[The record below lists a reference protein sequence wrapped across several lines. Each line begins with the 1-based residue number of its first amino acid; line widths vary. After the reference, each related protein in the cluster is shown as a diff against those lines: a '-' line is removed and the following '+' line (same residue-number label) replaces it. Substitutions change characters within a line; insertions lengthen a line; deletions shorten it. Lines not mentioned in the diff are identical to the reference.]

1 MKANSKWLAIF
12 MVFGLVLAACGDG
25 GGDEETTTTTGEEA
39 PATTAGEEAP
49 ATTEP
54 MTDTTAAEGGAEG
67 DIATDI
73 GVDLEAGTITVGFL
87 TDQTGA
93 FSPLVTLINAG
104 IEAYWA
110 DVNANGGIN
119 GLEVVLDFA
128 DTAYDGEQHVQ
139 LFEELKDEVVAFGHS
154 VGSPQTVAI
163 NPGLQDQGIFAI
175 PLTWYSGWSDPAYNS
190 NVVPHGAPY
199 CIEAMN
205 VIEYMADDSGID
217 SPTIAIA
224 SIPGDYGLD
233 ASAGARLAAEALGLE
248 IVYDGAGAIIP
259 GDQTSYIEVGNA
271 IAEAD
276 PDIVY
281 HTGIPWAGWPE
292 VYSQAVITNGLEAL
306 WSGAAPSWGPNY
318 VAEDSGIRDEIARDF
333 YWAFPYLPWDG
344 DSEGNAIV
352 RDLMTAAGAAPS
364 DFYAE
369 GFVEGQILFQALNIA
384 YENGDMTQSGVLAA
398 AKSIES
404 VEYQGLAPSD
414 NYVGEPNDIVQRV
427 VHMMRPDPDSE
438 TGSMLAEA
446 DYTSP
451 TAAAFEFNEA
461 CFQLE
466 G

>member
-1 MKANSKWLAIF
+1 MKAKSKWLAIF
-12 MVFGLVLAACGDG
+12 LVLGMVLAACSPSGSD
-25 GGDEETTTTTGEEA
+25 DETTTTEDPGQEATTTTSGDDETSTTMGEE
-39 PATTAGEEAP
+39 
-49 ATTEP
+49 P
-54 MTDTTAAEGGAEG
+54 M

-73 GVDLEAGTITVGFL
+73 GVDLEAGTITLGFL

-93 FSPLVTLINAG
+93 FSPLVTVINSG
-104 IEAYWA
+104 IEAFWA
-110 DVNANGGIN
+110 DVNANGGVH

-128 DTAYDGEQHVQ
+128 DTAYNGETHVQ
-139 LFEELKDEVVAFGHS
+139 LFEEKKDDVVAFGHS

-163 NPGLQDQGIFAI
+163 TPGLQEQGILAI

-190 NVVPHGAPY
+190 NVVPHGTPY

-205 VIEYMADDSGID
+205 VIEYMVDESGLD

-233 ASAGARLAAEALGLE
+233 ASAGAKLAAEALGLE

-259 GDQTSYIEVGNA
+259 GDTTSYIEVGNA

-281 HTGIPWAGWPE
+281 HTGIPWLGWPE
-292 VYSQAVITNGLEAL
+292 VYSQAVVTNGLEAM

-318 VAEDSGIRDEIARDF
+318 VAADSGIRDQITRDF
-333 YWAFPYLPWDG
+333 YWGFPYLPWDG
-344 DSEGNAIV
+344 DSEGNANV
-352 RDLMTAAGAAPS
+352 RDLMTAAGAPPS
-364 DFYAE
+364 DYYSE
-369 GFVEGQILFQALNIA
+369 GFVEGLILLQALNLA
-384 YENGDMTQSGVLAA
+384 YENGDMTQAGVLAA

-404 VEYQGLAPSD
+404 VDYQGLAPSD

-438 TGSMLAEA
+438 TGSMLVQA

-451 TAAAFEFNEA
+451 TAAAYEFNEA
-461 CFQLE
+461 CFQL
-466 G
+466 GG